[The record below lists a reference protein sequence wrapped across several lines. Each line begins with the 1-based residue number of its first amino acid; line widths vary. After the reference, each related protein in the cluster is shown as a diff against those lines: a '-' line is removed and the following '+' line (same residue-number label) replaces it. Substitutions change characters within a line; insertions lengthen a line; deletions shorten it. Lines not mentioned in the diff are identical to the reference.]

1 MRPINAVSPTEERP
15 PDRLPEKRTNVFLA
29 GNLNSSDGGAEE
41 QSSESDVLYS
51 APLTRLFAPPL
62 LPRSVAPSRRVSEP
76 STSFFLQKLHFS
88 NIIEVEDFS
97 LCNKRGKNELA
108 PRMKA
113 SSIMC
118 MQRICLTTRGLFA
131 RFF

>member
-41 QSSESDVLYS
+41 QKSESDVLYS

-62 LPRSVAPSRRVSEP
+62 LPPSLARSVA
-76 STSFFLQKLHFS
+76 
-88 NIIEVEDFS
+88 
-97 LCNKRGKNELA
+97 
-108 PRMKA
+108 
-113 SSIMC
+113 
-118 MQRICLTTRGLFA
+118 
-131 RFF
+131 